1 MPTLGTV
8 MRPGPE
14 ARALA
19 DILRREMDELH
30 ALLFRVALDTR
41 RDVRALVRAA
51 GERTR

>member
-8 MRPGPE
+8 MTTAPE

>member
-1 MPTLGTV
+1 

>member
-1 MPTLGTV
+1 

-41 RDVRALVRAA
+41 RDVRALVRTDK
-51 GERTR
+51 ERAR

>member
-1 MPTLGTV
+1 MTT
-8 MRPGPE
+8 GPE

-41 RDVRALVRAA
+41 CDVRALARATR
-51 GERTR
+51 ERPR